1 MGRPLPHLDH
11 VPDAVF
17 VDAEEE
23 PLLSGEAGIDGK
35 GGLVVGQSFPVIKL
49 TIKKKT
55 TEKVIRVLSFIASV
69 GAYHFENGLKV
80 SETETLRCG
89 APEQLLN
96 PFSLD
101 AQL

>member
-1 MGRPLPHLDH
+1 MGRPLPHLDY

-23 PLLSGEAGIDGK
+23 PLLSGETGIDGK

-49 TIKKKT
+49 RIKKT
-55 TEKVIRVLSFIASV
+55 TEKVICVLSFIASV
-69 GAYHFENGLKV
+69 GAYHIENGLKV